1 MRIILGTSLLLCFV
15 ILFTGCEEQRQRPA
29 FQYDFNNPTD
39 IGSRYPNLYQDSDG
53 LIYMSWLTGIEEN
66 IYALQYTTLKDRRW
80 TMPVTVRVA
89 TNFFVNWADFPS
101 VVGKDGTAVAAH
113 WLRKVEGGTYAY
125 HVDIAF
131 PEADGRDWSS
141 VITPHLDDTP
151 TEHGF
156 VSLEPISED
165 RILAIWLDGRHT
177 DGRGHHE
184 YEDMD
189 KAMTL
194 RSAEVS
200 AAGEVIRKRV
210 IDNAV
215 CDCCQTDLVAVDD
228 GFIAVYRNRTDDEI
242 RDIYITKYSL
252 ETGEWSEPRA
262 VWNDGWEIRAC
273 PVNGPRVIADGNNVA
288 VAWYTAAD
296 DESKVLLAVSA
307 DGGETFNEPILIA
320 SENTVGRADLLF
332 GAEGSVYVSW
342 MNRTN
347 ELGNILI
354 REVRADGELGE
365 PIRAG
370 VTSSSRSSGFPRI
383 KLDGDE
389 IFVAWTQTEPQLRIR
404 TARIPV
410 QDFNQQL

>member
-1 MRIILGTSLLLCFV
+1 MRIILGSSLLLCFV

-141 VITPHLDDTP
+141 VITAHLDDTP

-165 RILAIWLDGRHT
+165 RVLAIWLDGRHT

-194 RSAEVS
+194 RSAEIS

-210 IDNAV
+210 IDDAV
-215 CDCCQTDLVAVDD
+215 CDCCQTDLVPVED

-242 RDIYITKYSL
+242 RDIYISKYSL

-273 PVNGPRVIADGNNVA
+273 PVNGPRVIADGDNVA

-296 DESKVLLAVSA
+296 DESRVLLALSA

-342 MNRTN
+342 MNRAN